1 MTKIFI
7 GGSKTIYK
15 IDDIVKGKLREIIKN
30 QYDVLIGDCFG
41 VDKAVQEFFY
51 NDGYRSV
58 TVYVSGKD
66 VRNNV
71 GDFKVCN
78 IPADMTGFEFYRQ
91 KDIAMENE
99 ADCGFMIW
107 DGKSKGT
114 LNNIADLLS
123 QNKTCE
129 VYFDKDK
136 TITVLTSV
144 NSKEFADLLRKTEIY
159 KTATKF
165 YDVYRDIMENLID

>member
-1 MTKIFI
+1 MRKRIFI

-15 IDDIVKGKLREIIKN
+15 IDDNVKEKLQEIIKN

-51 NDGYRSV
+51 ENRYRNV
-58 TVYVSGKD
+58 TVYVSGEN

-71 GDFKVCN
+71 GNFKVCN
-78 IPADMTGFEFYRQ
+78 IPTDKEGFEFYRQ
-91 KDIAMENE
+91 KDIAMANE

-114 LNNIADLLS
+114 LNNIADILS

-136 TITVLTSV
+136 TITALTSV
-144 NSKEFADLLRKTEIY
+144 NSKEFADFLRKTEIY
-159 KTATKF
+159 KTASKF
-165 YDVYRDIMENLID
+165 YDVYKDIMDALK